1 MALKRRTGSKN
12 PPIFSHEFVIQN
24 HADIVSCVAM
34 LFVMGLLF
42 QVTAPYASVFIAVH
56 HNTTDGMETQGIVN
70 YTYGAKDICLTF
82 FYFLIAIVMH
92 AIIQEYL
99 LDYIKKHTKLNRKMH
114 LSKMKHSKFNE
125 SGQLLIF
132 CLASFLWG
140 AEIIRKEGYLPSIN
154 KLWEGYPHNE
164 MSFMFKFYFIIQ
176 LAYWLHCYPE
186 LYFQKTKK
194 DEMSARITT
203 ATLPLIFFLVSYVLN
218 FSRIALCLSVMH
230 YLVETVFHASRL
242 LLFAE
247 RTKAADYGYAVWN
260 VLFVL
265 VRLASITLS
274 VLTFWYGLAQ
284 QENAALPIGLVTG
297 NFNTKLIR
305 VNCTVAVCLLQAWM
319 MWNFVN
325 FHLQLRRERA
335 EAQQSS
341 GPAAKKKAV
350 GRKDRKAAKKDES
363 TKRAADEDVNE
374 LPEVDQNAKKELRS
388 RHLASPKAKRS

>member
-42 QVTAPYASVFIAVH
+42 QVSAPYASVFIALH
-56 HNTTDGMETQGIVN
+56 HNVTDGLETQGVVN
-70 YTYGAKDICLTF
+70 YTYGAKDLCLTF

-99 LDYIKKHTKLNRKMH
+99 LDKLNRKMH

-132 CLASFLWG
+132 YLVSFLWG
-140 AEIIRKEGYLPSIN
+140 ADIIRKEGYLPGIN

-194 DEMSARITT
+194 DEMSGRITT
-203 ATLPLIFFLVSYVLN
+203 ATLPLIFFAVSYVLN

-247 RTKAADYGYAVWN
+247 RSKAADYGYAVWN

-284 QENAALPIGLVTG
+284 HENAALPIGLSTG

-305 VNCTVAVCLLQAWM
+305 VNCIVAVCLLQAWM

-325 FHLQLRRERA
+325 FHLQQRRERA
-335 EAQQSS
+335 EAQQSAN
-341 GPAAKKKAV
+341 PAAKKKAAAN
-350 GRKDRKAAKKDES
+350 RKDRKAKKDES
-363 TKRAADEDVNE
+363 TKRAADEDVSE

>member
-1 MALKRRTGSKN
+1 
-12 PPIFSHEFVIQN
+12 
-24 HADIVSCVAM
+24 M

-56 HNTTDGMETQGIVN
+56 HNVTDGLDTQGVVN
-70 YTYGAKDICLTF
+70 YTYGAKDLCLTF

-92 AIIQEYL
+92 AIVQEYL
-99 LDYIKKHTKLNRKMH
+99 LDKLNRKMH

-132 CLASFLWG
+132 YLVSFLWG
-140 AEIIRKEGYLPSIN
+140 ADIIRKEGYFPGIAR
-154 KLWEGYPHNE
+154 LWEGYPHNE

-203 ATLPLIFFLVSYVLN
+203 ATLHLIFFGVSYVLN

-247 RTKAADYGYAVWN
+247 RNKAADHGYAVWN

-265 VRLASITLS
+265 VRLASISLS

-284 QENAALPIGLVTG
+284 QENPALPIGLATG

-305 VNCTVAVCLLQAWM
+305 VNCIVAVCLLQAWM
-319 MWNFVN
+319 MWHFVN
-325 FHLQLRRERA
+325 FHLQQRRERQ
-335 EAQQSS
+335 EAQQSAN
-341 GPAAKKKAV
+341 PAAKKKANAP
-350 GRKDRKAAKKDES
+350 RKDRRGAKKDDS
-363 TKRAADEDVNE
+363 KRPADEDVSE
-374 LPEVDQNAKKELRS
+374 LPEVDQNAKKDLRS

>member
-42 QVTAPYASVFIAVH
+42 QVSAPYASVFIAVH
-56 HNTTDGMETQGIVN
+56 HNTTDGMETQGVVN

-99 LDYIKKHTKLNRKMH
+99 LDKLNRKMH

-194 DEMSARITT
+194 DEMYARITT
-203 ATLPLIFFLVSYVLN
+203 ATLPLIFFLVSYILN

-247 RTKAADYGYAVWN
+247 RTKASDYG
-260 VLFVL
+260 
-265 VRLASITLS
+265 
-274 VLTFWYGLAQ
+274 
-284 QENAALPIGLVTG
+284 
-297 NFNTKLIR
+297 
-305 VNCTVAVCLLQAWM
+305 
-319 MWNFVN
+319 
-325 FHLQLRRERA
+325 
-335 EAQQSS
+335 
-341 GPAAKKKAV
+341 
-350 GRKDRKAAKKDES
+350 
-363 TKRAADEDVNE
+363 
-374 LPEVDQNAKKELRS
+374 
-388 RHLASPKAKRS
+388 

>member
-1 MALKRRTGSKN
+1 
-12 PPIFSHEFVIQN
+12 
-24 HADIVSCVAM
+24 
-34 LFVMGLLF
+34 
-42 QVTAPYASVFIAVH
+42 
-56 HNTTDGMETQGIVN
+56 METQGVVN
-70 YTYGAKDICLTF
+70 YTYGAKDVCLTF

-99 LDYIKKHTKLNRKMH
+99 LDKLNRKMH

-203 ATLPLIFFLVSYVLN
+203 ATLPLIFFLVSYILN

-247 RTKAADYGYAVWN
+247 RTKASDYGYAVWN

-284 QENAALPIGLVTG
+284 QENAALPIGLATG

-350 GRKDRKAAKKDES
+350 ARKDRKAKKDES

>member
-1 MALKRRTGSKN
+1 
-12 PPIFSHEFVIQN
+12 
-24 HADIVSCVAM
+24 
-34 LFVMGLLF
+34 
-42 QVTAPYASVFIAVH
+42 
-56 HNTTDGMETQGIVN
+56 
-70 YTYGAKDICLTF
+70 
-82 FYFLIAIVMH
+82 
-92 AIIQEYL
+92 
-99 LDYIKKHTKLNRKMH
+99 
-114 LSKMKHSKFNE
+114 
-125 SGQLLIF
+125 
-132 CLASFLWG
+132 
-140 AEIIRKEGYLPSIN
+140 
-154 KLWEGYPHNE
+154 
-164 MSFMFKFYFIIQ
+164 MFKFYFIIQ

-203 ATLPLIFFLVSYVLN
+203 ATLPLIFFLVSYILN

-230 YLVETVFHASRL
+230 YLVETVFHASQL

-247 RTKAADYGYAVWN
+247 RTKASDYGYAVWN

-284 QENAALPIGLVTG
+284 QENAALPIGLATG

-305 VNCTVAVCLLQAWM
+305 VNCTIAVCLLQAWM

-341 GPAAKKKAV
+341 GPATKKKAV
-350 GRKDRKAAKKDES
+350 PRKDRKAKKDES